1 MIKINYLIMTLL
13 LSLLS
18 LFTKLDIDKI
28 LETKDIIN
36 GYDIV
41 VVNSTNI
48 NLKYIAVEDGN
59 HRESFS
65 SKGENIS
72 IKNGQSLGLNFKED
86 MGENFVLIIYD
97 EDFKPYI
104 SKEIKNRDK
113 DKNIRVVFKKL
124 EDNNINIITNK
135 EVLDN
140 RTIDIKINIINYMG
154 DK

>member
-86 MGENFVLIIYD
+86 MGENFVLIVYD

>member
-86 MGENFVLIIYD
+86 MGENFVLIVYD

-104 SKEIKNRDK
+104 SKEIKNREK

>member
-18 LFTKLDIDKI
+18 LFTKLDIDTI

-86 MGENFVLIIYD
+86 MGENFVLIVYD

>member
-59 HRESFS
+59 HRESFY

-86 MGENFVLIIYD
+86 MGENFVLIVYD

>member
-86 MGENFVLIIYD
+86 MGENFVLIVYD

-140 RTIDIKINIINYMG
+140 RIIDIKINIINYMG

>member
-1 MIKINYLIMTLL
+1 MVKINYLIMTLL

-86 MGENFVLIIYD
+86 MGENFVLIVYD

-104 SKEIKNRDK
+104 SKEIKNREK